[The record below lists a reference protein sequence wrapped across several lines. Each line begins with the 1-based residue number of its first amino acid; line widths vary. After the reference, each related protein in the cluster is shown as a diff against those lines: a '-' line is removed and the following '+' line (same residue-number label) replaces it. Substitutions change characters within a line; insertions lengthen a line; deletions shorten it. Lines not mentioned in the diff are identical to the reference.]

1 MGNKIKSV
9 ALALAGLGLFTAGAV
24 GKDNAR
30 SVHEQMR
37 TRILARVGSE
47 QIARE
52 ELRAALRSD
61 PDFDRLLAY
70 HRQRLLQGRTAPDL
84 AEEAVQA
91 TFYKMW
97 KGSPEIFLREHE
109 VVERY
114 MSVAMKHNLA
124 SELKRAAARPHEQ
137 ASDHLDDRRL
147 ETRSDPSEAIAAQ
160 ELWDRLAARCTPTD
174 QQVLGQQIGGTRSA
188 REIAKETGL
197 TRFAARSSS
206 KRIAEKLEYLRS
218 RS

>member
-37 TRILARVGSE
+37 TRILARVGQE

-52 ELRAALRSD
+52 ELRAALRGD

-70 HRQRLLQGRTAPDL
+70 HRERLLQGRSAPDL

-114 MSVAMKHNLA
+114 MSVAMTHNLA
-124 SELKRAAARPHEQ
+124 SELKKASARSHEQ
-137 ASDHLDDRRL
+137 AGDHLDDRRL
-147 ETRSDPSEAIAAQ
+147 EMRSDPSEAMAAQ
-160 ELWDRLAARCTPTD
+160 ELWDRLAARCSPTD

-197 TRFAARSSS
+197 TRFAARTSS
-206 KRIAEKLEYLRS
+206 KRIADRLEYLRS
-218 RS
+218 QG